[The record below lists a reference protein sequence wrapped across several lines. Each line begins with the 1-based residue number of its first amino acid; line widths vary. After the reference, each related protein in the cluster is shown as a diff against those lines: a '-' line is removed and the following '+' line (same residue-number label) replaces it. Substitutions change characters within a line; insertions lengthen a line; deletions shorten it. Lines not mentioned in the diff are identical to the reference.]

1 MPHLTLELVLYPL
14 QDRKYEDTDVD
25 VPALQ
30 ISDLGEMKY
39 NLIEL

>member
-1 MPHLTLELVLYPL
+1 MPHLMPELVLYPL
-14 QDRKYEDTDVD
+14 QDRKYEDTD